1 MKRIMFFFLL
11 ASLSTLSRA
20 YDVEIDGIYYNLV
33 EEAKTAEVTYKTSSE
48 ASYSGN
54 IVIPS
59 SVMFNGVE
67 YSVTNI
73 GRKAFYK
80 CTDLTS
86 INIGNSVTSIGVD
99 AFGGC
104 NGLKKIIIGKSVT
117 SILGGAFQGCNS
129 VEKLIYADGCTNAR
143 RIVVPSVSEVCLPET
158 LQTIGDYAFHDF
170 EKLNKILIPNS
181 VTSIGHSAFSGCTRL
196 TSITLPCS
204 VTHIGK
210 WAFAFCSSLTDMYCL
225 AEDVPTID
233 GNDIGLDIKYVT
245 LHVPEASIDAYK
257 STAPWSGF
265 DSIVILTSQTG
276 IAINKENFPD
286 KAFRQYL
293 LDQDYGKDGIL
304 TQEEIAELKTIEICN
319 IHINWTETSHSE
331 DIPSYDIHDLKG
343 IELLTALETLDLEYV
358 PLTVLN
364 LQGCKSLKQ
373 VRISECE
380 DLSLAHIL
388 IISGLENLTSL
399 RFDLMTQVK
408 GLRITDCPNLKEVH
422 IGGSTFEAL
431 TVSGCPQIEQLYCS
445 DNRISSLN
453 LSAMTALESLSC
465 RNNQLT
471 KIDISAFP
479 NLCTLS
485 CEDNQLV
492 SLDVSNHA
500 ELYNLLCS
508 GNQLTSLRAANC
520 PILTNIQCQDNYLT
534 GQAVE
539 HLVEDLRQTD
549 NASLF
554 VFDTEKSDGN
564 FFTVEQVS
572 RAKAKGWH
580 VYYYGIQ
587 SIHPGQYQ
595 WYSYNGESIQYK
607 PFLEDGKIWE
617 VYKPAELC
625 GYEKFWID
633 GDTIIEGRQ
642 YYKMFSYNLEDYR
655 TGDVWQPYV
664 GELINRNV
672 RVAYLCEEDSRVYIM
687 KESANGKY
695 QRYLLYDFSLGVGD
709 KIKFWNT
716 DYTVSDVTSVNVRG
730 VERRKTH
737 FDIGNNY
744 HVDWLEGIGG
754 FYHLL
759 NPIPFYLPREDSLY
773 YCGVGDKVYYQMDRL
788 PSINDFAVNGKRWT
802 YTSGASAY
810 EYYLDGD
817 TTIIENNRMY
827 HGLKLYRKELDL
839 ETLPHYVG
847 MIIPDSH
854 YPDFKF
860 NFNFKVAGGS
870 VRSLYD
876 FRLKEGDSGVFN
888 GRSLT
893 VQSITKEVFEGYEHR
908 VFLLTDEEGNSHKW
922 IEDIGS
928 VTDLLQ
934 DVSLD
939 SAEGELQSCVDH
951 GVEIYNRD
959 HIVPVDYTYRPFV
972 EEGKTWVLGWYKEG
986 ADSTDP
992 ERIEYQYLQGD
1003 TIIDGLQYKRCMIDD
1018 GENMPARY
1026 AGAVREDERV
1036 VFFCPQGTTVPLR
1049 LYDFASPAGTGG
1061 RYINFFLDI
1070 DVLFEV
1076 NLGEIFVI
1084 DTETYKGCG
1093 REVRFNGQQ
1102 KVTWLQGVGHM
1113 GLYSL
1118 DTSIMNGGSFRLL
1131 SCTMG
1136 DEVLYYDSSLMPQES
1151 EAKKKKLD
1159 FTHVIKAQPRAP
1171 RHRARQEGDGTLEGE
1186 YSVSELFV
1194 RLNALMGDYTAT
1206 LADASGRVVY
1216 QKTVLTDNVLALST
1230 ALTAYGPGNYVLTLE
1245 NDEEAYTATLNI
1257 EPNGIETVQDVQK
1270 FKGSKVQGIYDLQ
1283 GRRLLKAPEKGI

>member
-1 MKRIMFFFLL
+1 MKTKRLFFLFL
-11 ASLSTLSRA
+11 LTSLSTLAGA
-20 YDVEIDGIYYNLV
+20 YDVEIEGIYYNLV
-33 EEAKTAEVTYKTSSE
+33 EEAKTAEVTYKASSE

-59 SVMFNGVE
+59 SVMFYGVE
-67 YSVTNI
+67 Y
-73 GRKAFYK
+73 
-80 CTDLTS
+80 
-86 INIGNSVTSIGVD
+86 
-99 AFGGC
+99 
-104 NGLKKIIIGKSVT
+104 
-117 SILGGAFQGCNS
+117 
-129 VEKLIYADGCTNAR
+129 
-143 RIVVPSVSEVCLPET
+143 
-158 LQTIGDYAFHDF
+158 
-170 EKLNKILIPNS
+170 S

-265 DSIVILTSQTG
+265 DSIVILTPQTG

-500 ELYNLLCS
+500 ELYNLCCS

-539 HLVEDLRQTD
+539 HLVEDLRQTRQTD
-549 NASLF
+549 YASLF
-554 VFDTEKSDGN
+554 VFNTEKSDGN

-655 TGDVWQPYV
+655 TGDVWQPYA

-893 VQSITKEVFEGYEHR
+893 VQSITKEIFEGYEHR
-908 VFLLTDEEGNSHKW
+908 VFLLTDEEGNCHKW

-1003 TIIDGLQYKRCMIDD
+1003 TIIDGLQYKRWMIDD

-1036 VFFCPQGTTVPLR
+1036 VFFCPQGTTAPLR
-1049 LYDFASPAGTGG
+1049 LYDFASPAGPGG
-1061 RYINFFLDI
+1061 WYNEVFMDI
-1070 DVLFEV
+1070 DIIYDI
-1076 NLGEIFVI
+1076 NLGEKFAI
-1084 DTETYKGCG
+1084 DTDTYKGCG
-1093 REVRFNGQQ
+1093 REVRFNVQE
-1102 KVTWLQGVGHM
+1102 KATWLQGVGNM
-1113 GLYSL
+1113 GLYNL
-1118 DTSIMNGGSFRLL
+1118 IMSDGFCRLL
-1131 SCTMG
+1131 SCTVG
-1136 DEVLYYDSSLMPQES
+1136 DEVLYYDASLIPQNLEV
-1151 EAKKKKLD
+1151 KKKKLD
-1159 FTHVIKAQPRAP
+1159 FTHVIKAQPKAP
-1171 RHRARQEGDGTLEGE
+1171 RHRAQQEGIETLKGE
-1186 YSVSELFV
+1186 YSDSEMFV
-1194 RLNALMGDYTAT
+1194 RLNNLAGTYAVT
-1206 LADASGRVVY
+1206 LADATGHPVY
-1216 QKTVLTDNVLALST
+1216 TKEVLTDNVLALST
-1230 ALTAYGPGNYVLTLE
+1230 DLVTYAPGTYTLTVE
-1245 NDEEAYTATLNI
+1245 NEYEKFVTTLNLTTDI
-1257 EPNGIETVQDVQK
+1257 ASTPAPFQDKDALYDLSGRKLEHAPQK
-1270 FKGSKVQGIYDLQ
+1270 GIYIQNGKKVLV
-1283 GRRLLKAPEKGI
+1283 K